1 MRDALEQLVC
11 GWDGKTTSTLKTAYE
26 RFHHHPDFVDHLI
39 SLSADQRCD
48 RGATW
53 LLKHA
58 FSRGEPKLSGE
69 RSARHLA
76 ALAHFSHW
84 ETRLHLLQY
93 LDHLTIPGE
102 AERLLHG
109 FILESLEAQNRFLR
123 AWGYYALA
131 LHAERF
137 PAHQNEA
144 LNRLNEAMTRETAG
158 SVKVR
163 IRKALE
169 RINP

>member
-1 MRDALEQLVC
+1 MRDTLEKLVC
-11 GWDGKTTSTLKTAYE
+11 SWDGKTTSTLKTAYE
-26 RFHHHPDFVDHLI
+26 RFHLQPGFVDHLI
-39 SLSADQRCD
+39 DLSTDQSCD

-58 FSRGEPKLSGE
+58 FSKGEPALSE
-69 RSARHLA
+69 KRSARHLA

-93 LDHLTIPGE
+93 FDHLTIPGE
-102 AERLLHG
+102 AERPLHV
-109 FILESLEAQNRFLR
+109 FILQSLEAENRFLR
-123 AWGYYALA
+123 AWAYYALA

-137 PAHQNEA
+137 PLHRNEA
-144 LNRLNEAMTRETAG
+144 LDRLKEAMTRETAG
-158 SVKVR
+158 SVRVR
-163 IRKALE
+163 VLKALE